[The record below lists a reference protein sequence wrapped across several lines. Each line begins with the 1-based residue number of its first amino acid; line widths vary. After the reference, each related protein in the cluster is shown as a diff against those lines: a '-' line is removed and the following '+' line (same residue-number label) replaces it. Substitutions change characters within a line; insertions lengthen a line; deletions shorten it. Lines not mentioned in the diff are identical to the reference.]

1 MGAITTCGCLRSDSE
16 LNDFWSKLQLRKI
29 KASDFKEIIRHKQDK
44 SNENKNISEANWK
57 TIINLNLANPE
68 RKEISEKIFAN
79 AMNKSESKGSQAYLI
94 LSLLLLTEV
103 VLPDYKNV
111 KQSFIDLA
119 GDHGFRHHMKVDE
132 KGIYHITK
140 GRLTEVV
147 QFYVDLVSLFAV
159 DIIFADKK
167 DVTDSLHKI
176 FHEEIQKKYIDETI
190 LKEFTED
197 WINLDSFFSSKYL
210 ILNKDES
217 VRENLWTIHEKIEL
231 VKKEAELKAEAEKKA
246 AEAKIEAEKKAAEVK
261 AGAEKKFQEAEVDA
275 GKKLDQAKVDGEKKL
290 EEAKN
295 SAKTAAEKKGTEIK
309 GDVEIKVNQLKTDVE
324 QKVSSVLDKK

>member
-1 MGAITTCGCLRSDSE
+1 MGAITTCGCLRSDSD

-29 KASDFKEIIRHKQDK
+29 KASDLKDIIRHKQDK

-57 TIINLNLANPE
+57 TVINLNLANPE

-103 VLPDYKNV
+103 DLPDYKNV

-132 KGIYHITK
+132 KGVYHVTK

-147 QFYVDLVSLFAV
+147 QFYVDLVTLFAV
-159 DIIFADKK
+159 DIIYADKK
-167 DVTDSLHKI
+167 DITESLQKI
-176 FHEEIQKKYIDETI
+176 FHEDIQKKYIDETI
-190 LKEFTED
+190 LKEFKED
-197 WINLDSFFSSKYL
+197 WINLDTFFISKYV
-210 ILNKDES
+210 ILNKDEA
-217 VRENLWTIHEKIEL
+217 VRESLWSIHDKIEME
-231 VKKEAELKAEAEKKA
+231 KKAAELKAEAEKKSAELKAEAEKKA
-246 AEAKIEAEKKAAEVK
+246 AEVK
-261 AGAEKKFQEAEVDA
+261 TGAEKKVEEAKVDA
-275 GKKLDQAKVDGEKKL
+275 GKKVDEDKVEAEKKI

-295 SAKTAAEKKGTEIK
+295 SAKSAAEKKGTEIK
-309 GDVEIKVNQLKTDVE
+309 GDAEKKVNQLKTDVE
-324 QKVSSVLDKK
+324 QKLSPVLDKK

>member
-1 MGAITTCGCLRSDSE
+1 MGAITTCGCLRSDSD

-57 TIINLNLANPE
+57 TIINLNLANPD
-68 RKEISEKIFAN
+68 RKEVSEKIFTN

-94 LSLLLLTEV
+94 LSLLFLTEV
-103 VLPDYKNV
+103 ELPDFKNV
-111 KQSFIDLA
+111 KQSFVDLA

-140 GRLTEVV
+140 GRLSEVV

-159 DIIFADKK
+159 DIIYTDKK
-167 DVTDSLHKI
+167 DVTESLHSI
-176 FHEEIQKKYIDETI
+176 FHEDIQKKYINETI

-197 WINLDSFFSSKYL
+197 WINLDSFFSSKYV
-210 ILNKDES
+210 ILNKDEA
-217 VRENLWTIHEKIEL
+217 VRESLWGIHDKIEL
-231 VKKEAELKAEAEKKA
+231 EKKKAELKAEAEKKA
-246 AEAKIEAEKKAAEVK
+246 AEAKAEAEKKVE
-261 AGAEKKFQEAEVDA
+261 EAKEGA
-275 GKKLDQAKVDGEKKL
+275 GKKLDEVKVDAEKKLDEVKVDAEKKL

-295 SAKTAAEKKGTEIK
+295 SAKSAAEKKGTEIK
-309 GDVEIKVNQLKTDVE
+309 ADAEIKVNQL
-324 QKVSSVLDKK
+324 